1 MSFLDN
7 SDGGGD
13 AVSIDVKIA
22 NAGKDAPKQQRG
34 GMDQL
39 AASKEVTISSGW
51 EDAQSEA
58 EADANRVRN
67 AFGHKKQGDN

>member
-7 SDGGGD
+7 SDGGGS

-22 NAGKDAPKQQRG
+22 NAGKDAPTQTKG

-39 AASKEVTISSGW
+39 AASKEVTFSSGW

-58 EADANRVRN
+58 ESDSSRVAN
-67 AFGHKKQGDN
+67 AFGHKKTGDN